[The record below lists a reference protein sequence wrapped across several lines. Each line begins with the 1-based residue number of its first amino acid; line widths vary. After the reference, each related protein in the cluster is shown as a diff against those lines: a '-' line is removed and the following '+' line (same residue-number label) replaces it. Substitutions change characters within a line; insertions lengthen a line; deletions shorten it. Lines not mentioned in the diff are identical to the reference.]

1 MIKNVYEILKEFEG
15 VETRQQ
21 RKQILEQNNIYYFK
35 EVLKYTFNPNYQFYI
50 DAFPTDYIKPDTLP
64 GIRMAGLESEL
75 RRVYLFLKGDPTA
88 DALTEQK
95 RNILLLQ
102 LLESFEPEEAIVFVN
117 MMKKD
122 LKIKGLTESLVKEVY
137 PELFLIS

>member
-21 RKQILEQNNIYYFK
+21 RKEILERNNIYYFK
-35 EVLKYTFNPNYQFYI
+35 QVLQYTFNPKFEFYVKE
-50 DAFPTDYIKPDTLP
+50 FPKEYIKPDTFP
-64 GIRMAGLESEL
+64 GIRLAGLESEL
-75 RRVYLFLKGDPTA
+75 RRVYLFLKGDPTG

-95 RNILLLQ
+95 RNVLLLQ
-102 LLESFEPEEAIVFVN
+102 LLESFEPEEAVVFVN

-122 LKIKGLTESLVKEVY
+122 LKTKGLTESLVREVF
-137 PELFLIS
+137 PELF

>member
-15 VETRQQ
+15 AETDQQ

-35 EVLKYTFNPNYQFYI
+35 QVLQYTFNPNYQFYI
-50 DAFPTDYIKPDTLP
+50 KEFPTEYIKPDTFP
-64 GIRMAGLESEL
+64 GIRLAGLESEL

-88 DALTEQK
+88 DTLTEQK
-95 RNILLLQ
+95 RNVLLLQ
-102 LLESFEPEEAIVFVN
+102 LLESFEPEEAVVFVN

-122 LKIKGLTESLVKEVY
+122 LQIPGLTESLVKEVF
-137 PELFLIS
+137 PELF

>member
-21 RKQILEQNNIYYFK
+21 RKEILERNNIYYFK
-35 EVLKYTFNPNYQFYI
+35 QVLQYTFNPKFEFHVKE
-50 DAFPTDYIKPDTLP
+50 FPKEYIKPDTFP
-64 GIRMAGLESEL
+64 GIRLAGLESEL
-75 RRVYLFLKGDPTA
+75 RRVYLFLKGDPTG

-95 RNILLLQ
+95 RNVLLLQ
-102 LLESFEPEEAIVFVN
+102 LLESFEPEEAVVFVN

-122 LKIKGLTESLVKEVY
+122 LKTKGLTESLVREVF
-137 PELFLIS
+137 PELF